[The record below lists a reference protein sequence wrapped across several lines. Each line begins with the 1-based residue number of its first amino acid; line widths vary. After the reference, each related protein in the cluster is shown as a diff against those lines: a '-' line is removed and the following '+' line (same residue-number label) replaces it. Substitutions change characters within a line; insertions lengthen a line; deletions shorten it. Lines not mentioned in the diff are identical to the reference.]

1 MPKQQPLGAEA
12 KPPIRKVYQ
21 LKVSLHGI
29 SPMIWRRLLVPTTTT
44 IAHLHGAIQT
54 SLSPAA
60 TGD

>member
-1 MPKQQPLGAEA
+1 MGVDA

-21 LKVSLHGI
+21 LKVSLRRI
-29 SPMIWRRLLVPTTTT
+29 SPMIWRRLLVSSTTT